1 MQSKDGF
8 IKVFPFYLNGIP
20 EYKQSLVVQ
29 TFKMN
34 HGTKKGKFSNNSFTE
49 YVYHVVSQSSFQ
61 G

>member
-34 HGTKKGKFSNNSFTE
+34 HGTKKGASAEKDSANNHF
-49 YVYHVVSQSSFQ
+49 QSKLEK
-61 G
+61 